1 MKNNLFL
8 IAFLIFAVS
17 FGQEQTFLQTEIS
30 VNKIIDGTLLVPNDG
45 SKTVAIIIA
54 GSGPTDRDGNQNFLK
69 SNGLKKLAENLSK
82 NGIATFRYDKRTV
95 KQIRTGK
102 IDPNTMFDD
111 FVKDASDI
119 IDYFKNDK
127 RFEKIYIVGHSKG
140 SLVGMLAAKDKA
152 DGFVSLAG
160 AGQPIDE
167 VIIEQVN
174 RTAPMFTEDSK
185 RVFNILKEGKTT
197 DDFPVALGS
206 IFNKQIQPF
215 MMSWM
220 KYNPQEEIA
229 KLDIPVLIINGTKDL
244 QVSVAEAEF
253 LHKASPKSELKI
265 IEKMNHVLFTIE
277 GDDLENSKSY
287 NEAFRPINE
296 ELIRAIVNFI
306 KQ

>member
-1 MKNNLFL
+1 MKNSLFL
-8 IAFLIFAVS
+8 IAFLIYIIS
-17 FGQEQTFLQTEIS
+17 FGQEQPFSQTEIS
-30 VNKIIDGTLLVPNDG
+30 VNTIIDGTLLVPNGG
-45 SKTVAIIIA
+45 SKTVVIIIA

-69 SNGLKKLAENLSK
+69 SNNLKKLSENLTK

-95 KQIRTGK
+95 KQIRTGR
-102 IDPNTMFDD
+102 IDTNTMFDD

-119 IDYFKNDK
+119 IDYFKKDE
-127 RFEKIYIVGHSKG
+127 RFDKIYIVGHSKG
-140 SLVGMLAAKDKA
+140 SLVGMIAGKDKI

-167 VIIEQVN
+167 VITEQVT
-174 RTAPMFTEDSK
+174 RTAPMFAEDTK
-185 RVFNILKEGKTT
+185 RVFDILKEGNTT

-220 KYNPQEEIA
+220 KYNPQVEIA
-229 KLDIPVLIINGTKDL
+229 KLEMPILIINGTKDL
-244 QVSVAEAEF
+244 QVSVAEAEL

-296 ELIRAIVNFI
+296 ELIRTIVSFI
-306 KQ
+306 K

>member
-1 MKNNLFL
+1 MKSSLFF
-8 IAFLIFAVS
+8 IVSLIFALS
-17 FGQEQTFLQTEIS
+17 FGQEQPFSQTEIS
-30 VNKIIDGTLLVPNDG
+30 VNTIIDGTLLIPNDG

-69 SNGLKKLAENLSK
+69 SNNLKKLAENLSK

-95 KQIRTGK
+95 KQIRSGK

-127 RFEKIYIVGHSKG
+127 RFEKIYIIGHSKG

-174 RTAPMFTEDSK
+174 STAPMFTEDSK

-220 KYNPQEEIA
+220 KYNPQKEIA

-244 QVSVAEAEF
+244 QVSVAEAEL

-296 ELIRAIVNFI
+296 ELIRVIVNFI
-306 KQ
+306 K